1 MNRLIISTF
10 RRLWKSKIF
19 WLGMSAMCVFG
30 IIVTYARKRDGDI
43 LGAEY
48 GTPDGILFI
57 GATYFLIT
65 AAVFVT
71 LFIGDEHASG
81 TWRNKITAGYSRT
94 EIYLTYLFVT
104 TVASLLMHL
113 SYIVAVFGL
122 SKVWLGAAQI
132 PPEVTTVFFYCSLFT
147 VIAINSLMVMLCML
161 IHSRSAT
168 IVVCMLLAL
177 ALMMGGLYIY
187 QLLSAPEI
195 LTGPPSIINGQL
207 VYPQSSPNPKYLTGV
222 KRAFFQFLH
231 DFLPGGQ
238 MITIGM
244 TEQLPANVWV
254 LPIYSIVFSLICS
267 LSGILV
273 FRRKDL
279 K

>member
-1 MNRLIISTF
+1 MVFTFISF
-10 RRLWKSKIF
+10 FI
-19 WLGMSAMCVFG
+19 
-30 IIVTYARKRDGDI
+30 YA
-43 LGAEY
+43 L
-48 GTPDGILFI
+48 
-57 GATYFLIT
+57 
-65 AAVFVT
+65 
-71 LFIGDEHASG
+71 
-81 TWRNKITAGYSRT
+81 
-94 EIYLTYLFVT
+94 
-104 TVASLLMHL
+104 
-113 SYIVAVFGL
+113 
-122 SKVWLGAAQI
+122 
-132 PPEVTTVFFYCSLFT
+132 